1 MQAEQVSDVE
11 SELDAPSLRS
21 PGSVGA
27 VASLR
32 PATLTFGHNPHLP
45 GRRHGSPTTGS
56 EGGDHLA
63 SSTGCRFGGPQATLW
78 EGPHTLTDLSRRTS
92 QGNLEA
98 PRPWGAAGVHV

>member
-1 MQAEQVSDVE
+1 MQAEQVSDGE

-32 PATLTFGHNPHLP
+32 PAALTFGHCPHLP

-63 SSTGCRFGGPQATLW
+63 SSTGCRFGGPQATRW
-78 EGPHTLTDLSRRTS
+78 EGSHTLMDLSCRTS